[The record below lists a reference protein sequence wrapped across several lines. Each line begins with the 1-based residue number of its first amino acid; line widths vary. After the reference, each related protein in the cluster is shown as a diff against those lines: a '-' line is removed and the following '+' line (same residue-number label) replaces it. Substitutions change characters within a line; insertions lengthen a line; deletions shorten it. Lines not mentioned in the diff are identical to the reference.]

1 MFLAYFGVVLISPA
15 RRLGPICFRS
25 SFRYRHNAKRANRSV
40 GVRSSALPT
49 CQIARRNGS
58 RGGLR
63 ACYYPH
69 FAGVVGWGQ
78 VEWLS
83 AASGGQEV
91 SLRPASLKDGE

>member
-1 MFLAYFGVVLISPA
+1 MTHFPVPITFHGRGYQPFTFHIPYSIYIKNGMLSNRCA
-15 RRLGPICFRS
+15 RICVNQKIRT
-25 SFRYRHNAKRANRSV
+25 
-40 GVRSSALPT
+40 PT
-49 CQIARRNGS
+49 V
-58 RGGLR
+58 R